1 MNKAVKNPRL
11 HGAYILV
18 EKDRQFE
25 KKKKKTL
32 KNRHLETSLPIHC

>member
-25 KKKKKTL
+25 KKKKTL